1 MKVGILQGRLSK
13 PFNKKMQEFPSNTW
27 KSEFN
32 VLNIIG
38 LNGIEWLITPNNNL
52 NNPIFFES
60 NLPSNILSVCVD
72 TMVNNSF
79 YKYEF
84 MNQNLVPVLDKM
96 VELNLSKIVIPL
108 LEDSS
113 VENEYIRYEFLK
125 NIIPIS
131 EKYPYINFC
140 FEFEC
145 NKEIII
151 DVVNKKDNF
160 FITYDTGN
168 FTSTYKEK
176 IDHKDLISFFGSKI
190 KNVHFKDRTFNGET
204 KHFGLGDTDFKTII
218 DSLKNINYIDNIIL
232 QLSRDV
238 DGDEINYIKNTY
250 KKIKT
255 LL

>member
-1 MKVGILQGRLSK
+1 MRVGVLQGRLSE
-13 PFNKKMQEFPSNTW
+13 PVNKKMQEFPSNTW

-32 VLNIIG
+32 VLNSIG
-38 LNGIEWLITPNNNL
+38 LSGIEWIITPNNNL
-52 NNPIFFES
+52 NNPFFIES
-60 NLPSNILSVCVD
+60 NLPLNVLSVCVD

-79 YKYEF
+79 YKNEF
-84 MNQNLVPVLDKM
+84 MNQTLVPVLDKM
-96 VELNLSKIVIPL
+96 AKLNLNKIVIPL

-131 EKYPYINFC
+131 EKYPSIDFC

-145 NKEIII
+145 NKEIVI

-176 IDHKDLISFFGSKI
+176 IDHKELIEYFGSKI

-204 KHFGLGDTDFKTII
+204 KHLGLGDTDFKTII
-218 DSLKNINYIDNIIL
+218 DSLKNINYTDNIIL
-232 QLSRDV
+232 QLARGV
-238 DGDEINYIKNTY
+238 NGDEINYIKNTY

>member
-1 MKVGILQGRLSK
+1 MRVGVLQGRLSK
-13 PFNKKMQEFPSNTW
+13 PVNKKMQEFPSNTW

-38 LNGIEWLITPNNNL
+38 LSGIEWLITPNNNL
-52 NNPIFFES
+52 NNPLFIDD

-72 TMVNNSF
+72 TMVNNLF
-79 YKYEF
+79 YNDEF

-96 VELNLSKIVIPL
+96 VELNLNKIVIPL

-125 NIIPIS
+125 NITHIS
-131 EKYPYINFC
+131 EKYPNINFC

-145 NKEIII
+145 NKEIVME
-151 DVVNKKDNF
+151 VVNKKDNF

-176 IDHKDLISFFGSKI
+176 INHKELIHYFGPKI

-218 DSLKNINYIDNIIL
+218 DSLKNINYTDNIVL
-232 QLSRDV
+232 QLARDV
-238 DGDEINYIKNTY
+238 DGDEINYIKNIY

>member
-1 MKVGILQGRLSK
+1 MRVGVLQGRLSK
-13 PFNKKMQEFPSNTW
+13 PVNKKMQEFPSNTW

-38 LNGIEWLITPNNNL
+38 LSGIEWLITPNNNL
-52 NNPIFFES
+52 NNPLFIDD

-79 YKYEF
+79 YNDEF

-96 VELNLSKIVIPL
+96 VELNLNKIVIPL

-125 NIIPIS
+125 NITHIS
-131 EKYPYINFC
+131 EKYPNINFC

-145 NKEIII
+145 NKEIVME
-151 DVVNKKDNF
+151 VVNKKDNF

-176 IDHKDLISFFGSKI
+176 INHKELIHYFGPKI

-218 DSLKNINYIDNIIL
+218 DSLKNINYTDNIVL
-232 QLSRDV
+232 QLARDV
-238 DGDEINYIKNTY
+238 DGDEINYIKNIY

>member
-72 TMVNNSF
+72 TMINNSF

-190 KNVHFKDRTFNGET
+190 KNVHFKDRTFNGKT

-232 QLSRDV
+232 QLARDV

>member
-1 MKVGILQGRLSK
+1 MRVGVLQGRLSE
-13 PFNKKMQEFPSNTW
+13 PVNKKNQEFPSNTW
-27 KSEFN
+27 RSEFN

-38 LNGIEWLITPNNNL
+38 LSGIEWLITPNNNL
-52 NNPIFFES
+52 NNPLFIDDK
-60 NLPSNILSVCVD
+60 LPSNILSVCVD
-72 TMVNNSF
+72 TMVNNLF
-79 YKYEF
+79 YTDEF

-96 VELNLSKIVIPL
+96 VELNLNKIVIPL

-131 EKYPYINFC
+131 EKYPSINFC

-145 NKEIII
+145 NKEIVME
-151 DVVNKKDNF
+151 VVNKKDNF

-176 IDHKDLISFFGSKI
+176 INHKELIHYFGPKI

-204 KHFGLGDTDFKTII
+204 KHFGLGDTDFKTIV
-218 DSLKNINYIDNIIL
+218 DSLKNINYTNNIVL
-232 QLSRDV
+232 QLARDV

>member
-1 MKVGILQGRLSK
+1 MIFGVLQGRLSE
-13 PFNKKMQEFPSNTW
+13 PVNKKMQEFPSNW

-32 VLNIIG
+32 FLNHIE
-38 LNGIEWLITPNNNL
+38 LSGIEWLITPNDNL
-52 NNPIFFES
+52 NNPFFIES
-60 NLPSNILSVCVD
+60 NLPTNILSVCVD

-79 YKYEF
+79 YKDEF
-84 MNQNLVPVLDKM
+84 MNQNLVPVLNKM
-96 VELNLSKIVIPL
+96 VELNLNKIVIPL

-113 VENEYIRYEFLK
+113 VENEYIRHEFLK
-125 NIIPIS
+125 NITPIS
-131 EKYPYINFC
+131 ENYPSINFC

-145 NKEIII
+145 DKEIVME
-151 DVVNKKDNF
+151 VVNKKNNF

-176 IDHKDLISFFGSKI
+176 IDHKELIHYFGSKI

-204 KHFGLGDTDFKTII
+204 KHFGLGDTDFKIII
-218 DSLKNINYIDNIIL
+218 DSLKNINYTDNIIL
-232 QLSRDV
+232 QLARDV

-250 KKIKT
+250 QKIKT